1 MALIKCMECGKEI
14 SDKAAAC
21 PNCGCPADECNIVIE
36 KPLEEMFDKT
46 LVEIHKELGR
56 HSISWGKGKE
66 IDAIC
71 SRMNVDKDT
80 AKKLYKEI
88 RDEEIK
94 RSAEKYKREHPEK
107 MTTQEFVDDFNR
119 RQAERKIPKCPR
131 CKSTS
136 LTYTTKKLSL
146 GRAAV
151 GYGLAGP
158 AGGVLG
164 GLTSKKGYAVCLN
177 CGKKWKI

>member
-1 MALIKCMECGKEI
+1 MALITCPECGKEI

-21 PNCGCPADECNIVIE
+21 PNCGCPADEMRKEQKNPIDE
-36 KPLEEMFDKT
+36 KFDK
-46 LVEIHKELGR
+46 EF
-56 HSISWGKGKE
+56 
-66 IDAIC
+66 IDIYNEYAKC
-71 SRMNVDKDT
+71 SVLWVDKKRREALSERMGIDKKT
-80 AKKLYKEI
+80 AQKMLDDY
-88 RDEEIK
+88 
-94 RSAEKYKREHPEK
+94 RSELRAKYYEEHPEK

-136 LTYTTKKLSL
+136 ISYTTKQLSL

-151 GYGLAGP
+151 GGALAGP
-158 AGGVLG
+158 AGAVLG
-164 GLTSKKGYAVCLN
+164 GVTSKKGYAVCLN